1 MNTCFVCG
9 KVGEN
14 VNTPLT
20 VWRGG
25 SGNVTVMTCDN
36 REECLKRVKKEIE

>member
-9 KVGEN
+9 RTGKGI
-14 VNTPLT
+14 NTKLT
-20 VWRGG
+20 VWQGG
-25 SGNVTVMTCDN
+25 AGNVTVMTCDN